1 MRIVVCGDIV
11 GSPGRRVFGQAA
23 QYFRTKL
30 RADLVVANGE
40 NAAGGRGI
48 TPALADELFTAGA
61 DVITLGDHTW
71 DQKEIVSYLA
81 ESPRLLRPANFPGGV
96 PGRGWCVTA
105 GDHPVLII
113 NLIGRVFMAPVADC
127 PFRKADE
134 ILGSEAGRTAIRIVD
149 FHAEATSEKKALG
162 YYLAGRVSAVVGSHT
177 HVATA
182 DEGILPGGTAFVTDV
197 GMTGPHDSVLGRDRE
212 SVLQKFLSGM
222 PARFKVASCGVACE
236 AVLIEVD
243 SDTGRARDIR
253 RVRWT
258 EDGGA

>member
-11 GSPGRRVFGQAA
+11 GSPGRRIFRRGVR
-23 QYFRTKL
+23 YFRTEL
-30 RADLVVANGE
+30 RADLVVVNGE

-48 TPALADELFTAGA
+48 TPALADELFAAGA
-61 DVITLGDHTW
+61 DVITMGDHVW
-71 DQKEIVSYLA
+71 DQKEIIDYLA
-81 ESPRLLRPANFPGGV
+81 HNPRLLRPANLPPEV
-96 PGRGWCVTA
+96 PGRGWYVVE
-105 GDHPVLII
+105 GQSPVLIM
-113 NLIGRVFMAPVADC
+113 NLIGRVFMPPTADC

-134 ILGSEAGRTAIRIVD
+134 ILSSEAGRAAIRIVD

-182 DEGILPGGTAFVTDV
+182 DEGILPGGTAYITDM

-222 PARFKVASCGVACE
+222 PARFKVASGGVACE

-243 SDTGRARDIR
+243 SQTGRARNIR
-253 RVRWT
+253 RVRWS
-258 EDGGA
+258 EDSDA